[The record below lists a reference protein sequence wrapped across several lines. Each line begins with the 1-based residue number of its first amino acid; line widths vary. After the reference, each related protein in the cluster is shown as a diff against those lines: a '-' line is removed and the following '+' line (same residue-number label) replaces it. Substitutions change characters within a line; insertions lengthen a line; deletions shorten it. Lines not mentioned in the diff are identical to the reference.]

1 MPSVRGATE
10 MRHVSVVVLGATL
23 VLVGCGADPTTA
35 IVAGRGPDA
44 PALPVIPAMASAPV
58 EPPGIAAAM
67 LPELPRLSP
76 AQVAAEVG
84 SLRTALAAE
93 VPHLLTLPPDSQ
105 RAMIAQAQ
113 TAATAADLV
122 IDRPQLVVVVD
133 RNPLVQALMLV
144 VANPGAPWEVIGGTH
159 VSTGQPGR
167 KLYYVTP
174 TGVFLHT
181 ADILDFR
188 AEGTFNENHIRGYGL
203 KGMRIWDFG
212 WQWATKGWRPDG
224 ERGQIRLQMH
234 ATDPQYLEQRLGRP
248 ASEGCVRVPAA
259 LNRFLDRHGVL
270 DVDYEQQAAQD
281 IRYRSV
287 LLPDRRPSPLAGHT
301 LIVIDSAKRS
311 A

>member
-1 MPSVRGATE
+1 
-10 MRHVSVVVLGATL
+10 MRNVSVVLLGATL
-23 VLVGCGADPTTA
+23 VLAGCGADPTTA
-35 IVAGRGPDA
+35 VVAGPGHNA
-44 PALPVIPAMASAPV
+44 PVLPVIPAMASAPA
-58 EPPGIAAAM
+58 ELPGVAAAM
-67 LPELPRLSP
+67 LPELPKLSP
-76 AQVAAEVG
+76 AEVAAEVG
-84 SLRTALAAE
+84 SLRAALAAE
-93 VPHLLTLPPDSQ
+93 VPHLLSLPADSQ
-105 RAMIAQAQ
+105 RAMLAQAQ

-133 RNPLVQALMLV
+133 RNPLVQALMIV
-144 VANPGAPWEVIGGTH
+144 VANPGAPWEIVGGTR

-234 ATDPQYLEQRLGRP
+234 ATDPQYLEQRIGRP

-287 LLPDRRPSPLAGHT
+287 LLPDRRPSKLAGHT
-301 LIVIDSAKRS
+301 LIVIDSSNRA